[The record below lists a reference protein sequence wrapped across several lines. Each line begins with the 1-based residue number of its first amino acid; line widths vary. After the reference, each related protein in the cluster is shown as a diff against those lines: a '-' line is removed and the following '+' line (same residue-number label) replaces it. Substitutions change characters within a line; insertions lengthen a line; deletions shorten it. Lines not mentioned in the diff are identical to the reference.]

1 MAATEGPPGVKAVH
15 VENQAQEGERS
26 GMSPTTGEGSAGGRP
41 PAEVSRR
48 RFLSWVLGAGLALG
62 AAASATAGYALVLE
76 PGWLQVK
83 RVPVVLPGLP
93 PALDGLSI
101 AHLTDL
107 HWGRYTGLREIRAA
121 VEAANALEP
130 DLVVL
135 TGDYVLGSAA
145 YAEPCAAELAALRAP
160 LGVYAVAGNHDH
172 WTDIATVGGA
182 LAAAGLPLMRNEAR
196 RLEVAGSALWLAGL
210 DDVCEGHDDL
220 ESALAPV
227 PPGEPVL
234 LLVHEPDFAIV
245 AAFAPWSILLQ
256 LSGHSHGGQVCL
268 PFVGPPILPWLGRI
282 YPAGLQAVTGASL
295 QVYTNC
301 GVGVISPPVRINC
314 RPEVAL
320 LTLRAAG

>member
-1 MAATEGPPGVKAVH
+1 
-15 VENQAQEGERS
+15 
-26 GMSPTTGEGSAGGRP
+26 MSPTTGEGSAGGRP
-41 PAEVSRR
+41 PSGVSRR

-121 VEAANALEP
+121 VDAANALEP

-145 YAEPCAAELAALRAP
+145 YAEPCGAELAALRAP
-160 LGVYAVAGNHDH
+160 LGVYAVAGNHDY
-172 WTDIATVGGA
+172 WTDITTVGGA

-196 RLEVAGSALWLAGL
+196 RLEVAGSVLWLAGL
-210 DDVCEGHDDL
+210 DDVYEGHDDL

-234 LLVHEPDFAIV
+234 LLVHEPDFAV
-245 AAFAPWSILLQ
+245 RAALAPWSILLQ

-282 YPAGLQAVTGASL
+282 YPAGLQAVAGASL
-295 QVYTNC
+295 QVYTNR
-301 GVGVISPPVRINC
+301 GVGVTSPPVRLNC

-320 LTLRAAG
+320 LTLQAAG